1 MGNSSVRWIN
11 ILLVLAALSGVAA
24 FLVAIGG
31 LVKLIIIAALLAY
44 IMDPLASYLE
54 SRWMGRTA
62 ATSVIFIGIIGIG
75 VLFFFL
81 VMPILAREIES
92 LHDVLSSG
100 RAYAMISRVETY
112 LQGKLSF
119 LGVQDINLADKVHTG
134 MSNMMNWLVSHV
146 FDVVSL
152 FTDLIIVPFIVF
164 FLLKD
169 GRAFKKQ
176 FINVIPN
183 RHFEFALN
191 LLYKMEVQLGNYLRG
206 QFLDALVIG
215 ILSTIALRILGIEYY
230 FVFGAFAGLANLV
243 PYLGPVAGASLTI
256 LVTLFKTGDLATAAY
271 IALAFTLVKLIDDTL
286 IQPLIVAKSVDMH
299 PLLVLLAVIIGG
311 KFFGILGMLLSV
323 PAVGFMR
330 VAIQE
335 GMANYRKYAGHIR
348 TQNTL

>member
-11 ILLVLAALSGVAA
+11 ILFVLAALSGVGV
-24 FLVAIGG
+24 FLVAIGS
-31 LVKLIIIAALLAY
+31 LVKLVIISALLAY
-44 IMDPLASYLE
+44 ILDPLASFLE

-62 ATSVIFIGIIGIG
+62 ATSVIFIGITGIG
-75 VLFFFL
+75 ALFLFL
-81 VMPILAREIES
+81 AVPLLAREIGS
-92 LHDVLSSG
+92 LQDMVSSG
-100 RAYAMISRVETY
+100 RANAMITRFESF

-119 LGVQDINLADKVHTG
+119 LGIQDLDLVAKVHTR
-134 MSNMMNWLVSHV
+134 MSDTMNWLVSHV

-152 FTDLIIVPFIVF
+152 LTDLIIVPFIVF

-169 GRAFKKQ
+169 GRAFKKHL
-176 FINVIPN
+176 INSLPN

-206 QFLDALVIG
+206 QFLDAIVVG

-230 FVFGAFAGLANLV
+230 FVFGALAGLANLV

-256 LVTLFKTGDLATAAY
+256 IVSLFKTGDIAMAPY
-271 IALAFTLVKLIDDTL
+271 IALAFILVKLIDDAL

-299 PLLVLLAVIIGG
+299 PLVVLLAVIIGG

-323 PAVGFMR
+323 PAAGFLK

-335 GMANYRKYAGHIR
+335 GMANYRKYAGRIS

>member
-1 MGNSSVRWIN
+1 MENSSVRWIN
-11 ILLVLAALSGVAA
+11 ILLVLAALSGVAV
-24 FLVAIGG
+24 FLIAISS
-31 LVKLIIIAALLAY
+31 LVKLIIISALLAY
-44 IMDPLASYLE
+44 IMDPLASFLE

-62 ATSVIFIGIIGIG
+62 ATSIIFVGIIGMG
-75 VLFFFL
+75 ALFFFL
-81 VMPILAREIES
+81 AMPILSREIES
-92 LHDVLSSG
+92 LQDVLGSG
-100 RAYAMISRVETY
+100 RANAMITRFDLF
-112 LQGKLSF
+112 LQSKLSF
-119 LGVQDINLADKVHTG
+119 LGMRDLNLVAKVHAR
-134 MSNMMNWLVSHV
+134 MSDMMNWLVGHV

-152 FTDLIIVPFIVF
+152 LTDFIIVPFIVF

-191 LLYKMEVQLGNYLRG
+191 LLYKMEVQLGKYLRG

-256 LVTLFKTGDLATAAY
+256 IVTLFKTGDLAMAAY
-271 IALAFTLVKLIDDTL
+271 IALAFTLVKLIDDAL
-286 IQPLIVAKSVDMH
+286 IQPLIVARSVDMH

-323 PAVGFMR
+323 PSVGFLR

-335 GMANYRKYAGHIR
+335 GIANYRKYAGHIR
-348 TQNTL
+348 TQTTI